1 MSQPN
6 PYAPP
11 AAALQELPAKAG
23 SPLKAVT
30 LGLLVDIG
38 GTTAGSLL
46 LGILYGI
53 WLAASGVSVEEIA
66 AASEGAIKESW
77 LFWIST
83 AMGLGFSLLGGYVC
97 ARIARRNEL
106 RLGGILA
113 VLSALLG
120 YLLASGYYELGTFLS
135 LTLASIGA
143 VMFGAHLG
151 YRKNR
156 GTK

>member
-11 AAALQELPAKAG
+11 GAALQDLPAKAG
-23 SPLKAVT
+23 SALKAVT
-30 LGLLVDIG
+30 LGLLVDVG
-38 GTTAGSLL
+38 GTTAGGLL

-53 WLAASGVSVEEIA
+53 WLAASGMSVEDVA
-66 AASEGAIKESW
+66 AASEGAMQQSW
-77 LFWIST
+77 MFWIST
-83 AMGLGFSLLGGYVC
+83 AMGLGFSVLGGFVC
-97 ARIARRNEL
+97 ARIARRNEIK
-106 RLGGILA
+106 LGAILA
-113 VLSALLG
+113 LLSALLG
-120 YLLASGYYELGTFLS
+120 YLLAAGYYELGTFLS

-143 VMFGAHLG
+143 VIFGAHLG